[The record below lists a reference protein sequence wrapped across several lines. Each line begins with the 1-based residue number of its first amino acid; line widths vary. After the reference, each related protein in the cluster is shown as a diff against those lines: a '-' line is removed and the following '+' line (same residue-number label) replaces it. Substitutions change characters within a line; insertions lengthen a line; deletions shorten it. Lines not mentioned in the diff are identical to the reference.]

1 MWRVIGSSPERI
13 RITDLGDVIYYRQV
27 KDYSD
32 QEYESSKDLRK
43 AIQRGTVTII
53 EHAITPR
60 SIEKS
65 NGGSHTTV
73 MNSSMDMEAFKQ
85 AVREVLP
92 ENPSMKESFREVVP
106 TLVDMVRQEISS
118 ALSNVKIQG
127 ATVATEATSP
137 EFMGPEYIPDI
148 SADGMISN
156 INIEGKEVSGSDVS
170 SNLALLK
177 KLRNKQSK

>member
-1 MWRVIGSSPERI
+1 MWRVMGSSPERI
-13 RITDLGDVIYYRQV
+13 RITDLSDVIYYRQV

-65 NGGSHTTV
+65 NGGSHTTI
-73 MNSSMDMEAFKQ
+73 MNSMDMEAFKQ

-92 ENPSMKESFREVVP
+92 ENTSMKESLREVVP

-127 ATVATEATSP
+127 AVATGATSP

-156 INIEGKEVSGSDVS
+156 INIEGKEVAGSDVS

-177 KLRNKQSK
+177 KLRKQQSK